1 MHNNNTKARIFFS
14 LLKKELSIW
23 LEKELSCVDV
33 FFYNDIVLSGL
44 RSDYFRQRL
53 ESVSLS
59 SFDLPLLLFVARR
72 NWNLIN
78 KNKSFQYHAQ
88 YIFIVVERF
97 YNRILNCDENLK
109 IFPNERAAIIVLLKT
124 ISASPELRS
133 LFLAAFS
140 DVAPYQK
147 ESSCEEKGR
156 QDSGNSIESDL
167 KVSDLVCLKSEPTK
181 RGVVLAIDGFKV
193 SVFVDGAPQFFYVD
207 QITKILQEEARFIP
221 LEMARKR
228 ITAFLLKHP
237 VANSLYSLKAARI
250 DAIPYQYKPV
260 LKIIQSE
267 QPRLLIAD
275 GVGLGKTIEAGLI
288 LRELEVRNNVQ
299 SVLVICPKP
308 LVAEKK
314 WSQELKRFD
323 EEFDTLDSQT
333 LQYCLDESDKE
344 GEWPSKRNKVILPYS
359 LCDARLLDRLN
370 HLNPMPKFDMVI
382 VDEAHHIR
390 NSSTQKYQ
398 VVEKFCDNAE
408 AVVFLTATPL
418 QIGNRDLYTL
428 LHCLSPSFVTD
439 EETFS
444 DLQEPNEYITK
455 ACRLV
460 KAGQY
465 KDARSQ
471 LEGIRKLAAG
481 HFVISNALYEP
492 TLRLLEKNNPTNE
505 EIVSLVDNIR
515 ALHTFDSL
523 INRTLRK
530 DVSADFC
537 VRHPKTIRV
546 SFTDEEQQVYSTFLE
561 IQAGI
566 LSNIHGIDN
575 VRFMMNMLERQASS
589 SIHGLAPFIKDM
601 LTRSLSEDDYLE
613 LDDEEDTDFTEL
625 PIKEY
630 SDKIEDLGRLARVL
644 SEKDPKY
651 EALQKVINDK
661 QVLGNHKVIVF
672 STFRHTLSY
681 LAYRLHSEGRRIGLI
696 HGGIPDSERRS
707 LRNRFAKHPD
717 EQDAIDVM
725 LFSEVGCE
733 GLDYQFCDTI
743 INYDLPWNPM
753 KIEQRIGRIDRFG
766 QKSEAVA
773 IYNII
778 VSKTVDAD
786 IYERCLKRIG
796 IFESSIGDCDE
807 ILGEIYSQIKSV
819 CEDISLSADQR
830 REKLEQVALNEC
842 RKLKQQQEM
851 EKQQSALFTMPS
863 EFSNH
868 HSLQDYENVWVS
880 PESLEELTSEF
891 LREKTNATNPIVGV
905 SENQRK
911 LRLPQEAKS
920 ILWKDYLKINGK
932 RCKDFRKWENY
943 LRSTEPYAPLSFF
956 PDEAVQNLEA
966 QFIMPMHPLVRMAGD
981 YFYSD
986 VKCLTQ
992 IKVVSDFLP
1001 EGDFPFELYAW
1012 DYKGI
1017 RPKIELKAFC
1027 DNPAIQESLLELIWS
1042 GAEAKEKEVTL
1053 PSGFDMKVR
1062 ETWLEE
1068 RSQYKEEERR
1078 VALLQIQSLAMSSNA
1093 RRRAALARTKGKGVE
1108 RIRENWLRKIDLEE
1122 EARRSE
1128 ILNSIEHADIVCH
1141 ELISGILTV
1150 YRSV

>member
-23 LEKELSCVDV
+23 LEKELSCVDG

-72 NWNLIN
+72 NLERIN
-78 KNKSFQYHAQ
+78 KNKNFPSNTK
-88 YIFIVVERF
+88 YILVVVERF
-97 YNRILNCDENLK
+97 YNRTLNCDEILK
-109 IFPNERAAIIVLLKT
+109 IFPREKAAITLLLKM
-124 ISASPELRS
+124 ISSSVGLRN
-133 LFLAAFS
+133 LFLVTFP
-140 DVAPYQK
+140 DVDTYQFD
-147 ESSCEEKGR
+147 SSCEEEGG
-156 QDSGNSIESDL
+156 QQGDCSLETEL
-167 KVSDLVCLKSEPTK
+167 KVSDLVCLKSDPAK

-418 QIGNRDLYTL
+418 QIGNKDLYTL

-546 SFTDEEQQVYSTFLE
+546 SFTDEEEQVYSTLLE

-630 SDKIEDLGRLARVL
+630 SDKIEDLGRFAQVL

-696 HGGIPDSERRS
+696 HGGIPDSERRI

-920 ILWKDYLKINGK
+920 VLWKDYLKINGK

-1150 YRSV
+1150 YHSV